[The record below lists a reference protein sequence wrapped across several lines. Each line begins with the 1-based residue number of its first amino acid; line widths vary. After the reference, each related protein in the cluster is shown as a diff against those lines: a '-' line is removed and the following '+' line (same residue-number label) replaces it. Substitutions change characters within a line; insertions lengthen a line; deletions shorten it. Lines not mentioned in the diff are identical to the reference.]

1 MAIDDNKDYVLTG
14 AQVKDLA
21 NQVKARA
28 FDRNLIG
35 ATSGSAGAA
44 GLAPAPAAGD
54 QAKFL
59 RGDGTWAA
67 AGGGN
72 SMPTIYMTDQ
82 GSLFAGTMFY
92 NMVFPSNG
100 FAFSASP
107 IDPNVSGGATP
118 MTAND
123 FGMLLTSGYP
133 VLVEGMLVQEGMA
146 VGHGII
152 TCYTIDLSGK
162 PKFRLEYMGTNQY
175 YVGTAS
181 VGQEDPANSGVRWSW
196 SQ

>member
-28 FDRNLIG
+28 YDRNLIG

-54 QAKFL
+54 QTKFL

-67 AGGGN
+67 AGGG
-72 SMPTIYMTDQ
+72 SSLPTIYMTDE
-82 GSLFAGTMFY
+82 GGLFAGTMFY
-92 NMVFPSNG
+92 NMVFPNNG

-107 IDPNVSGGATP
+107 IDLDDPGGAAP
-118 MTAND
+118 MTVAD
-123 FGMLLTSGYP
+123 FEALFASGYP
-133 VLVEGMLVQEGMA
+133 VLIEGMLVQENME

-152 TCYTIDLSGK
+152 TCYADDFSGK
-162 PKFRLEYMGTNQY
+162 PKFRMEYLGRYQY
-175 YVGTAS
+175 YAGTAS

>member
-28 FDRNLIG
+28 YDRNLIG

-72 SMPTIYMTDQ
+72 SMPTIYMTDN
-82 GSLFAGTMFY
+82 GNLFDGTIFY
-92 NMVFPSNG
+92 NMLFPNNG

-107 IDPNVSGGATP
+107 IDPDDVGGATP
-118 MTAND
+118 MTADD
-123 FGMLLTSGYP
+123 FDALFASGYP
-133 VLVEGMLVQEGMA
+133 VLVEGMLLQENMD

-152 TCYTIDLSGK
+152 TCYTTDNSGY
-162 PKFRLEYMGTNQY
+162 PKFRMEYLGKNQY
-175 YVGTAS
+175 YAGIAS
-181 VGQEDPANSGVRWSW
+181 VSQEDPSNDGVRWSW